1 MPLVAEPLGSSA
13 WLRQMPNGLTPN
25 FTHRLALWMF
35 LETSAMSLSTLPR
48 RQSAS
53 FSPPPYFLNAAE
65 SLNVAP
71 WTG

>member
-53 FSPPPYFLNAAE
+53 FSPLVNAK
-65 SLNVAP
+65 SLIVIVP
-71 WTG
+71 LPRRH